1 MIFQWQLDD
10 LYTAACMDLV
20 DVCFARPE
28 RRSSSSGAER
38 LPRLS
43 PLRGL
48 ACKHMRCLFTVVI
61 IIYIYLSIYLYRLL
75 MCMCICVFRRLSN
88 SIIIIVIIIIIAI
101 VIVTVSRQGLRRGVT
116 RHRFVSWRVRIA
128 AAYHRLVTRWRRAAL
143 ITAARLTA
151 NSANMANNNII

>member
-1 MIFQWQLDD
+1 MFALQGLSD
-10 LYTAACMDLV
+10 AAAAAVQNGCRGCLPCEGWLANTCDACL
-20 DVCFARPE
+20 
-28 RRSSSSGAER
+28 RSSSS
-38 LPRLS
+38 S
-43 PLRGL
+43 
-48 ACKHMRCLFTVVI
+48 I
-61 IIYIYLSIYLYRLL
+61 SIYLYISTACFCL